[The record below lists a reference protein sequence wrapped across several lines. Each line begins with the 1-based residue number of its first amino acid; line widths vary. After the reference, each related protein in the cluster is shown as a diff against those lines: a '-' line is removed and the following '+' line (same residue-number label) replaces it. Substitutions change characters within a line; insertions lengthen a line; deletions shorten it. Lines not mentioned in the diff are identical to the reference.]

1 MIRSWEALQW
11 MFFSFNVW
19 FLGARNRKKVVRLWF
34 SILLLPLLLSL
45 IFSGAL
51 SCVYSIDPWSLLQT
65 RALHQS
71 YELRS
76 FPSMPCNSL
85 PSVRD
90 PSPSA
95 CSRRRR
101 LPDRTAKS
109 QHASGGVEYNALT
122 CTILSSSSRDTT
134 GNIIERPQS
143 PLTNHWLATFT
154 RYFHFCFQ
162 KRMR

>member
-1 MIRSWEALQW
+1 
-11 MFFSFNVW
+11 MFFF
-19 FLGARNRKKVVRLWF
+19 
-34 SILLLPLLLSL
+34 L
-45 IFSGAL
+45 IFDFWGRGTGKRWSDFGSPFCCSRYFCL
-51 SCVYSIDPWSLLQT
+51 WSFLVHFSVCTLLISIDPWSLLQT

-95 CSRRRR
+95 CSSRRR

-109 QHASGGVEYNALT
+109 HASGGVEYN
-122 CTILSSSSRDTT
+122 I
-134 GNIIERPQS
+134 Q
-143 PLTNHWLATFT
+143 NHWLAPSCSPQVETPQGISLSVPKVPWQIIGWQHLHVTFT
-154 RYFHFCFQ
+154 FAFQ

>member
-1 MIRSWEALQW
+1 MNHEC
-11 MFFSFNVW
+11 FFFFFW
-19 FLGARNRKKVVRLWF
+19 GGGARDREKVVRLWF
-34 SILLLPLLLSL
+34 SILLLPWLLSL

-51 SCVYSIDPWSLLQT
+51 FCVYSIDLWFRLQT

-76 FPSMPCNSL
+76 FPSMPCTSL

-101 LPDRTAKS
+101 LRDRTAKS
-109 QHASGGVEYNALT
+109 QHASGGVEHNIRTTDLHHPAVLK
-122 CTILSSSSRDTT
+122 SRHDREYHWT
-134 GNIIERPQS
+134 S
-143 PLTNHWLATFT
+143 PKSIDKIYAWQHLHVIFTFA
-154 RYFHFCFQ
+154 FQ
-162 KRMR
+162 KRMK